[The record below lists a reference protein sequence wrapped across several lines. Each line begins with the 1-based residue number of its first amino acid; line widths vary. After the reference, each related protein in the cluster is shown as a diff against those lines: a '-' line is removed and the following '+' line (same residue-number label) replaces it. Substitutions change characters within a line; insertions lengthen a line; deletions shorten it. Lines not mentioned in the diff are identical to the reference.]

1 MISYFYS
8 TGDNVRRTKERSAN
22 LQTRESHILRV
33 SNVAGS
39 HKVGLPKVDM
49 ESPARVLEE
58 TDTIHEDN
66 ELQHTAKNSE
76 ENSRDALIAREE
88 LPYEEQAWEEGPPPL
103 DRIKKATKDND
114 IREGSRS
121 PSPNQDMRP
130 GNGLMAMP
138 QALVIQRRTSCGT
151 PVSEKSKVHIVS

>member
-1 MISYFYS
+1 M
-8 TGDNVRRTKERSAN
+8 
-22 LQTRESHILRV
+22 RV

-39 HKVGLPKVDM
+39 HKVRLPKIDM
-49 ESPARVLEE
+49 QSPARVLEE
-58 TDTIHEDN
+58 TDTINEDN
-66 ELQHTAKNSE
+66 EPQHTAKNSE

-103 DRIKKATKDND
+103 DRIKKAPKDND

-138 QALVIQRRTSCGT
+138 QALVVQRRTSCGT
-151 PVSEKSKVHIVS
+151 PVSEKSKVHISFVSRNAHSMDIIESNQ